1 MRELS
6 YIGSFHLE
14 LFIDPQQYLKTLM
27 WPASTRSGV
36 MSDDQFKAF
45 LANHP
50 RATSLLFGAMVLLA
64 QVGTVAAANGGT
76 YRGP

>member
-1 MRELS
+1 
-6 YIGSFHLE
+6 
-14 LFIDPQQYLKTLM
+14 
-27 WPASTRSGV
+27 

-45 LANHP
+45 LMNHP
-50 RATSLLFGAMVLLA
+50 RVSSLLFGAMVLLA